1 LGNNGILNPSVMW
14 GWFVGNDI
22 GLNLL
27 KTAFKWHL
35 ACPWCLHLNGGKC
48 VLWLFYLTFR
58 PFLDIQ
64 LVFFGLRMTT

>member
-1 LGNNGILNPSVMW
+1 MY

-35 ACPWCLHLNGGKC
+35 LCPWYVHLNGGKC
-48 VLWLFYLTFR
+48 VLWLFYFIFR
-58 PFLDIQ
+58 PFLDKQ
-64 LVFFGLRMTT
+64 LVFFGLKMIT